1 MSFDMKLPSVD
12 ASYLLGDT
20 SAEHQRLIRQ
30 AAIFEPFTERL
41 FRDAGVGPGQR
52 VLDIGS
58 GVGDVAM
65 LAARLIGPTGE
76 VVGVERD
83 ATTLAMARSRVDKA
97 GLSNVRFLEADVG
110 LVPSSEPFDAVVG
123 RLILEFMPDP
133 GAIVGSLAALVR
145 PGGAIIFQDAC
156 WGPWLQL
163 TAPLPL
169 RGKCASIIYKA
180 FERSGA
186 NMDMEFVLYRALQA
200 AGLPAPRM
208 RVEVPVGD
216 EPDIARW
223 VYDLFCTL
231 LPQMR
236 EEDLPNEMFGDL
248 DTLQSRLEAERV
260 AAKAFGACVG
270 LVGAWSV
277 KGGPHSPCP

>member
-1 MSFDMKLPSVD
+1 VVDAFDIKLPSAD

-52 VLDIGS
+52 VLDVGS

-65 LAARLIGPTGE
+65 LAARLTGPTGK

-83 ATTLAMARSRVDKA
+83 ATTLAIARSRVEKA
-97 GLSNVRFLEADVG
+97 GLSNVRLLEADVS
-110 LVPSSEPFDAVVG
+110 LVQSSEPFDAVVG

-133 GAIVGSLAALVR
+133 GAIVGSLASLVR
-145 PGGAIIFQDAC
+145 PGGLIIFQDAC
-156 WGPWLQL
+156 WAPWLQL

-169 RGKCASIIYKA
+169 RGKCASLIYRT

-186 NMDMEFVLYRALQA
+186 NMDMEFVLYRVLQA

-208 RVEVPVGD
+208 RIEVPVGD
-216 EPDIARW
+216 EPYIARW

-231 LPQMR
+231 LPHMR
-236 EEDLPNEMFGDL
+236 EEGLLNDTFGDL
-248 DTLQSRLEAERV
+248 DTLESRLEAERV
-260 AAKAFGACVG
+260 AAKAFGACIG
-270 LVGAWSV
+270 LVGAWSL
-277 KGGPHSPCP
+277 KAG

>member
-1 MSFDMKLPSVD
+1 MPFDMNLPSAD

-41 FRDAGVGPGQR
+41 FRDAGIGPGQR

-65 LAARLIGPTGE
+65 LTARLTGPTGE
-76 VVGVERD
+76 VVGIERD
-83 ATTLAMARSRVDKA
+83 ATTLAMARSRVEQA

-123 RLILEFMPDP
+123 RLILEYMPDP

-145 PGGAIIFQDAC
+145 PGGLIIFQDAC

-163 TAPLPL
+163 TASLPL
-169 RGKCASIIYKA
+169 RGKCASMIYKA
-180 FERSGA
+180 FECSGA

-208 RVEVPVGD
+208 RIEVPVGD
-216 EPDIARW
+216 EPDVARW

-231 LPQMR
+231 LPHMR
-236 EEDLPNEMFGDL
+236 DEDFPNDTFGDL
-248 DTLQSRLEAERV
+248 DTLESRLEAERV
-260 AAKAFGACVG
+260 AAKAFAACVG
-270 LVGAWSV
+270 LVGAWSLKV
-277 KGGPHSPCP
+277 G

>member
-1 MSFDMKLPSVD
+1 
-12 ASYLLGDT
+12 
-20 SAEHQRLIRQ
+20 
-30 AAIFEPFTERL
+30 
-41 FRDAGVGPGQR
+41 
-52 VLDIGS
+52 
-58 GVGDVAM
+58 M

-145 PGGAIIFQDAC
+145 PGGVIIFQDAC

>member
-1 MSFDMKLPSVD
+1 MKLSSAD

-41 FRDAGVGPGQR
+41 FRDAGVGLGQR
-52 VLDIGS
+52 VLDVGS

-65 LAARLIGPTGE
+65 LAAKLTGPTGE

-83 ATTLAMARSRVDKA
+83 ATTLAIARSRVEQA
-97 GLSNVRFLEADVG
+97 GLSNVRFLEADIG
-110 LVPSSEPFDAVVG
+110 LLPSSEPFDAVVG
-123 RLILEFMPDP
+123 RLILEFMPNP
-133 GAIVGSLAALVR
+133 AAIVGSLAALVR
-145 PGGAIIFQDAC
+145 PGGLIIFQDAC

-169 RGKCASIIYKA
+169 RCKCASMIYRA

-186 NMDMEFVLYRALQA
+186 NMDMEFVLYRTLRA

-208 RVEVPVGD
+208 RIEVPVGD

-231 LPQMR
+231 LPHMR
-236 EEDLPNEMFGDL
+236 EEELPNDTFGDL
-248 DTLQSRLEAERV
+248 DTLESRLEAERV

-270 LVGAWSV
+270 LVGAWSL
-277 KGGPHSPCP
+277 KAR